1 MNRFC
6 PASTRSSRRGFS
18 LIELLAVVSIIAT
31 LAALV
36 FPAYK
41 SALARRDSVVCL
53 SNLRQC
59 YNYYLTETQ
68 DNNMT
73 IPLSF
78 DYGTNLS
85 WPDKVCN
92 SLGGNYQISD
102 GGAHAA
108 SVFGCPAERKKLKFG
123 FNRRSFGI
131 NLPLT
136 DSSYAPD
143 GPPRMTSFI
152 KPSKTALL
160 ADAPLKS
167 TGTSVE
173 SGFSVSSTKLPDPV
187 HTGYANILFVD
198 GHVSPMSASAL
209 TAMVTGTPKGD
220 GSDLSVFWIG
230 H

>member
-1 MNRFC
+1 M
-6 PASTRSSRRGFS
+6 
-18 LIELLAVVSIIAT
+18 SIIAT

-41 SALARRDSVVCL
+41 SALARRDSAVCL

-73 IPLSF
+73 IPLSY
-78 DYGTNLS
+78 DYGTNTS

-92 SLGGNYQISD
+92 SLGGNYLVSD
-102 GGAHAA
+102 GGARAA

-143 GPPRMTSFI
+143 GPPRMTTFI

-187 HTGYANILFVD
+187 HAGYANILFVD

-209 TAMVTGTPKGD
+209 AAMVTGTPKGD
-220 GSDLSVFWIG
+220 GSDLSVFWLG
-230 H
+230 R